1 MSISRRK
8 AVERARRKQREEAF
22 MWIAAPIAIAAVAL
36 GVVKK
41 KKKPRKKKIF

>member
-22 MWIAAPIAIAAVAL
+22 KWIAVPIAIAAVAL
-36 GVVKK
+36 GAGK